1 LMDYC
6 STTRADSC
14 QTVLVKISCAVAEV
28 TDPERLINLILN
40 NIIDAT
46 GAIGA
51 DLLLYHREMNLL
63 YPRVSSKSKTPW
75 GLSDTKSTL
84 PHKAFQ
90 ELRTQYI
97 PDVRESGYQPV
108 YPGARALLAVPLIV
122 AGDIHGVLSIEMP
135 VVDGLNEDD
144 IAWINIT
151 GTYLGGI
158 LEVVHLNE
166 IIFDLHRR
174 IIDHMSNTLG
184 EKDPTYQGHADRVS
198 AYAVAI
204 AQAMGLPDKVVE
216 DVARSGFLHDIG
228 KLGVDS
234 LILTKPGKLTDDEFA
249 EVKKHAV
256 LGRFLLKPLG
266 FMPGV
271 LEGIA
276 THHERWDGDGYPHGL
291 RGNEIPIEGRI
302 LAVAE
307 ALDSMTTDLPYR
319 KALELNH
326 VIDELINQAG
336 SQFDP
341 DVVTALC
348 IAIED
353 GLNIGVQ

>member
-1 LMDYC
+1 MNYC
-6 STTRADSC
+6 STKRPDLC
-14 QTVLVKISCAVAEV
+14 RTVLAKISSAITEV
-28 TDPERLINLILN
+28 TDPDRLINLVLN
-40 NIIDAT
+40 NIIDAS

-63 YPRVSSKSKTPW
+63 YPRVTSQTKAPW

-84 PHKAFQ
+84 PHKALQ
-90 ELRTQYI
+90 ELKTQYV
-97 PDVRESGYQPV
+97 PDMRESGYQPL

-122 AGDIHGVLSIEMP
+122 AGDIHGVLSIETPM
-135 VVDGLNEDD
+135 VDGLNRDD
-144 IAWINIT
+144 IAWIEIA
-151 GTYLGGI
+151 GMFLGGI

-174 IIDHMSNTLG
+174 IIDQMSNALG
-184 EKDPTYQGHADRVS
+184 EKDPTHPGHADRVS

-204 AQAMGLPDKVVE
+204 AQAMGLPDKVVD

-228 KLGVDS
+228 KLGVNS

-291 RGNEIPIEGRI
+291 RGHEIPIEGRI

-307 ALDSMTTDLPYR
+307 AFDSMTTNLPYR
-319 KALELNH
+319 NALPLENVVSELKS
-326 VIDELINQAG
+326 QSG
-336 SQFDP
+336 TQFDP

-348 IAIED
+348 VAIEN
-353 GLNIGVQ
+353 GMNISTI